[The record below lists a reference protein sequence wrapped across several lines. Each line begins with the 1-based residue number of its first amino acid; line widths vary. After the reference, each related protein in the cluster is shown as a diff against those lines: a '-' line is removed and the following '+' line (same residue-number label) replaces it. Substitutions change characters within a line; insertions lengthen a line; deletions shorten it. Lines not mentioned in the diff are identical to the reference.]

1 MKNIYTKLL
10 SVLVI
15 VAIIV
20 SAMSSIMTSAKVAY
34 KDIVL
39 QNDTFTMYKDGD
51 YYRVIGPTGED
62 RENDYTE
69 SNDVSTAYSRKTTEV
84 ATTGS
89 EPLPSSVDLSQTKY
103 FPPVG
108 DQGGLGSC
116 TTFSAVYYQF
126 SYEVNK
132 SRNVE
137 ATYENTRSPQ
147 VVYNFVNAGNES
159 GTVYTSNYDFLKHFG
174 APTMSEVPYSDK
186 DSMDWHADE
195 GIWREGIRARLKD
208 YTVYDD
214 VGIDDKQITS
224 PDDTDL
230 LDIKT
235 QLNNNKIVG
244 YSTFVGS
251 WLYGNLKTHSDVPA
265 NDDFENEY
273 CVTVCDG
280 TKGAHAMAIV
290 GYNDDI
296 WVDVNNN
303 DAVDAGEMG
312 AFKVVNSYSDAYC
325 NNGFVWVA
333 YDALNEV
340 SSVEGYTGNRHPI
353 FEDLRTIT
361 VRDYNDLSDI
371 YIEYTLNT
379 AKRTQHEVVFTAE
392 KDGTV
397 ETWEMFYGAGGGYKN
412 EINEGAFDGTDVACD
427 GTFVCPLDNI
437 APDFTYEDFE
447 NYNWSIEF
455 KDTSEDSNPLI
466 VKDVRIVNELTGE
479 IYAVESNLPY
489 TLDGSSV
496 SFDIKE
502 PTSSNKVIYYVG
514 YDDPTLN
521 YKLSDGEWNAVKME
535 ENFERIGATHKYV
548 VPDADAELT
557 LYFTDDEGNVDDNSG
572 EYYVTNDRLN
582 FYRTESAREKVS
594 VIDVGFAENTPD
606 VMEHFFFKTD
616 VQGGYAPYN
625 DQYTVENLDT
635 GEKRYI
641 YYNQKYEKS
650 FVFYE
655 AGEYRITAEITDQAG
670 DTAVLVKDITV
681 YNIPFSFDIFEPKN
695 TVHHVGDSA
704 EFFVQTKNENIISY
718 GNTKSQYLFEVKD
731 ESGTTV
737 YSETVLSYYA
747 HLGDRVSKI
756 DFSYIPEKAGDYT
769 LTVSSTDLKK
779 EYAER
784 TIDFTVI
791 DKIYGDADSD
801 GAVNIFDVTHIQRYI
816 ARLIEEDSINLELAD
831 CDADSIVNIFDAT
844 NIQRYLA
851 SYPNSELA
859 GKVIEYIPPTEAPTQ
874 EETQAPTS
882 NVSYST
888 VTFTNSFFWDGTIYC
903 YYWSDANKS
912 MVSWPG
918 KPMTNAGTND
928 YAQTMYTFDVPSNAT
943 YLVFTNGSQQTTDIS
958 YNGGQVRYYPVEDTD
973 TNGKNLVNTW

>member
-447 NYNWSIEF
+447 NYNWSVEF
-455 KDTSEDSNPLI
+455 KDTSEDNNPLI
-466 VKDVRIVNELTGE
+466 VKDVRLVNELTGDVYE
-479 IYAVESNLPY
+479 VKNNLPY

-496 SFDIKE
+496 SYDIKG
-502 PTSSNKVIYYVG
+502 TTNKNKVVYYVG
-514 YDDPTLN
+514 YDNPTLN
-521 YKLSDGEWNAVKME
+521 YKIGDGEWQKIAME
-535 ENFERIGATHKYV
+535 ENLERIGATHKYIV
-548 VPDADAELT
+548 ENADDELT
-557 LYFTDDEGNVDDNSG
+557 LYFTDEQGNTDDNNG
-572 EYYVTNDRLN
+572 EYYKTSDRLN
-582 FYRTESAREKVS
+582 FYRTQGVRDKVT
-594 VIDVGFAENTPD
+594 IKDVGFENETPD
-606 VMEHFFFKTD
+606 VLVRFFFDTD
-616 VQGGYAPYN
+616 IQGGYEPYN
-625 DQYTVENLDT
+625 IQYTSEDLLT
-635 GEKRYI
+635 GEKRYVL
-641 YYNQKYEKS
+641 YEATDKS
-650 FVFYE
+650 FIFLKEGNYK
-655 AGEYRITAEITDQAG
+655 ITAEVTDQAG
-670 DTAVLVKDITV
+670 DTATFEKEIAIVDKKFEFSTFDVLSDV
-681 YNIPFSFDIFEPKN
+681 NF
-695 TVHHVGDSA
+695 VGESLD
-704 EFFVQTKNENIISY
+704 FYVQTRYEDIISY
-718 GNTKSQYLFEVKD
+718 AGKRSEYLFEVKD
-731 ESGTTV
+731 KDGTTV
-737 YSETVLSYYA
+737 YSDTVRATKYN
-747 HLGDRVSKI
+747 LGDKVSKI
-756 DFSYIPEKAGDYT
+756 NFSYIPAKAGEYT
-769 LTVSSTDLKK
+769 ITVSSTDRSKN
-779 EYAER
+779 YAEK
-784 TIDFTVI
+784 TISYKVI
-791 DKIYGDADSD
+791 DKIYGDADFD
-801 GAVNIFDVTHIQRYI
+801 GVANIFDVTHIQRYI
-816 ARLIEEDSINLELAD
+816 AQYLTDDEINTTLAD
-831 CDADSIVNIFDAT
+831 CDLDGIVNIFDAT
-844 NIQRYLA
+844 HIQRFLA
-851 SYPNSELA
+851 GYTDCEMA
-859 GKVIEYIPPTEAPTQ
+859 GKVIEYIPPTQEETEAPTQ
-874 EETQAPTS
+874 EPTQGIT
-882 NVSYST
+882 YST
-888 VTFTNSFFWDGTIYC
+888 VTFTDSFNWGGTLYC

-928 YAQTMYTFDVPSNAT
+928 YQQTMYTFNVPSDAT
-943 YLVFTNGSQQTTDIS
+943 YFIFTNGSSQTTDIS
-958 YNGGQVRYYPVEDTD
+958 YSGGEMRYYPVEQTD
-973 TNGKNLVNTW
+973 GNGHNLVKTW